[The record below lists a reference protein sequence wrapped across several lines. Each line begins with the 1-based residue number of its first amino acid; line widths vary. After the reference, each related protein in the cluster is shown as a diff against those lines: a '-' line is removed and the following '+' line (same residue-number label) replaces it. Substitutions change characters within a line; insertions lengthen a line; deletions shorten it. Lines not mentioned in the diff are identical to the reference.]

1 METLRFQVVGEAFR
15 KKPLDVKA
23 PAERPA
29 KYFGSKVFNRE
40 KMYKYLPKD
49 VYEKMIDVIEN
60 GARLDREVAD
70 AVAAGMKQWATE
82 NGVTHY
88 THWFQPLTEG
98 TAEKHDSFIEHDGKG
113 GMVEEFTGKL
123 LVQQEPDASSFPSGG
138 IRSTFEARGYSAW
151 DPTSPVFII
160 DDTLCIPT
168 VFISYTGEALDYKA
182 PLLRA
187 LHAVNVAATEVCHY
201 FDPSVKKVTS
211 NLGWEQEYFLVDEGL
226 YSARPDLLL
235 TGRTLMG
242 HDSAKNQQMD
252 DHYFGAIPERVAAFM
267 KELEIVAL
275 ELGIPCKTR
284 HNEVAPNQFEL
295 APIFE
300 ETNLAVDHNMLLMSV
315 MKRVARKHGFRVLL
329 HEKPFAGING
339 SGKHNNWSL
348 STDNGVLLHAPGKTA
363 EQRSADKDA
372 LQRENLRFATFI
384 VETLMGVYRHNGL
397 LKASIMSATNA
408 HRLGAN
414 EAPPAIISSFLGKQV
429 SELLDHIEKADVQ
442 DILAM
447 AGKQG
452 MKMDIP
458 EIPELFI
465 DNTDRN
471 RTSPFAFTGNRFE
484 FRAVG
489 SEANCA
495 SAMIALNSAV
505 AEALVD
511 FKKRVDA
518 KIPELEK
525 KLEGTGHTATF
536 HAIID
541 VLREDIKTCKPIR
554 FDGNGYS
561 DEWVLEAQ
569 KRGLDVEKSCP
580 KIFERYL
587 DDSSVRMFESLGVM
601 TRKELEARN
610 EVKWETYTKKIQIEA
625 RVLGDLSMNHIIP
638 VATRYQT
645 QLLQNISN
653 MAVVFPIDTA
663 DKLSAR
669 NKQIIQEIAERT
681 SAIEKGVEDLVN
693 ARKLANK
700 IADEHQKAIA
710 YHDTVEP
717 KLDDI
722 RYQIDKL
729 ELIVDDSLW
738 PLPKYRELLFIR

>member
-1 METLRFQVVGEAFR
+1 
-15 KKPLDVKA
+15 
-23 PAERPA
+23 
-29 KYFGSKVFNRE
+29 
-40 KMYKYLPKD
+40 
-49 VYEKMIDVIEN
+49 
-60 GARLDREVAD
+60 
-70 AVAAGMKQWATE
+70 MK

-98 TAEKHDSFIEHDGKG
+98 TAEKHDSFIEHDFKG
-113 GMVEEFTGKL
+113 GMVEEFSGKL

-138 IRSTFEARGYSAW
+138 IRNTFEARGYSAW

-168 VFISYTGEALDYKA
+168 IFISYTGEALDYKA
-182 PLLRA
+182 PLLRT
-187 LHAVNVAATEVCHY
+187 LHAVNVAATDVCKY
-201 FDPSVKKVTS
+201 FYDDVKKVQS

-242 HDSAKNQQMD
+242 HDSAKNQQME
-252 DHYFGAIPERVAAFM
+252 DHYFGTIPDRVQAFM
-267 KELEIVAL
+267 KDLEIRAL

-284 HNEVAPNQFEL
+284 HNEVAPNQIEL

-300 ETNLAVDHNMLLMSV
+300 ETNLAVDHNMLLMSL
-315 MKRVARKHGFRVLL
+315 MKKVARKHGFRALL

-348 STDNGVLLHAPGKTA
+348 STDTGVLLHAPGKTP
-363 EQRSADKDA
+363 KD
-372 LQRENLRFATFI
+372 NLRFVTFI

-414 EAPPAIISSFLGKQV
+414 EAPPAIISSFLGKQLT
-429 SELLDHIEKADVQ
+429 ELLDHIEASDT
-442 DILAM
+442 DDLFAM

-452 MKMDIP
+452 YKMDIP
-458 EIPELFI
+458 EIPELLI

-495 SAMIALNSAV
+495 SAMTALNGAV

-511 FKKRVDA
+511 FKARVDA
-518 KIPELEK
+518 EIAAGKDQTK
-525 KLEGTGHTATF
+525 
-536 HAIID
+536 AIID
-541 VLREDIKTCKPIR
+541 ILREDIKTCKPIR

-561 DEWVLEAQ
+561 DEWVEEAT

-580 KIFERYL
+580 VIFERYL
-587 DDSSVRMFESLGVM
+587 DDSSVKMFESLNIM
-601 TRKELEARN
+601 SKKELEARN

-625 RVLGDLSMNHIIP
+625 RVMGDISMNHIIP
-638 VATRYQT
+638 IATHYQSM
-645 QLLQNISN
+645 LVKNVQNMRSIYP
-653 MAVVFPIDTA
+653 ADKA
-663 DKLSAR
+663 DKLSER
-669 NKQIIQEIAERT
+669 NFKLIEEIAERT
-681 SAIEKGVEDLVN
+681 QTIERGVEELIN
-693 ARKLANK
+693 ARKVANK
-700 IADEHQKAIA
+700 IESEHDKAIA
-710 YHDTVEP
+710 YHDTVAP
-717 KLDDI
+717 KMEEI

-729 ELIVDDSLW
+729 ELIVEDDLW
-738 PLPKYRELLFIR
+738 TLPKYRELLFIR